1 MTVLIS
7 NNAGSLLALGITN
20 SDLSLTVVSGDG
32 SKFPDTASGG
42 YFYLTL
48 VEGTKIEIVKVTS
61 RVGDVFTIQ
70 RGIDGTSAQSFSIV
84 ARVEQRW
91 NKAQIEDKI
100 QDHATPKIFSIP
112 NNTGILSIV
121 FDIARV
127 DSNYAVKFSFECDD
141 LNPIFLMGM
150 IQNKTVNGFDI
161 LMNAPTDSAN
171 YKLNYT
177 IGNAL

>member
-7 NNAGSLLALGITN
+7 NNAGSLLAAGISN
-20 SDLSLTVVSGDG
+20 SDLSLSVLSGDG
-32 SKFPDTASGG
+32 AKFPDTSSGG
-42 YFYLTL
+42 HFYATL
-48 VEGTKIEIVKVTS
+48 IEGVKVEIVKVTS
-61 RVGDVFTIQ
+61 RVVDAFTIQ
-70 RGIDGTSAQSFSIV
+70 RGIDSTTAQAFTSA
-84 ARVEQRW
+84 ARIEQRW
-91 NKAQIEDKI
+91 NRAQIEDKI
-100 QDHATPKIFSIP
+100 QDHALPKLFPIP

-121 FDIARV
+121 FGTARV
-127 DSNYAVKFSFECDD
+127 DTNYAVKFSFECNDAS
-141 LNPIFLMGM
+141 PIFLMGI